1 MEGGALFNQGY
12 LGQGFNWWVG
22 QIADDSTWRDNL
34 TSGKFKNKQQ
44 IKGWGYRYKVRIF
57 GLHDLGEEAIP
68 SKNLPWANVM
78 YPVTAGGYQTN
89 AGQTPNIRQGNI
101 VFGFF
106 LDGKEQQTPV
116 IMGVLGNNA
125 QTQLAT
131 AIGDSRV
138 TNTKN
143 GSVATSGY
151 AEGQKPARP
160 EETPLAGDS
169 DKGVEKPKSTEQQQE
184 EAPPSAGEGLNKYGL
199 PAGRPITKQQL
210 KDIRSAKHEAEEQEL
225 SLQETEKLIRK
236 RVAAGVANRAKE
248 ANSPRSAVQPGATIE
263 SEAVHLQTAA
273 NLKLD
278 AVYCKKRVMMKPTS
292 LVESANKAIQID
304 MDNMTQLIDKS
315 MNALTSYTDAVS
327 RTREMGNL
335 KKIISDGSK
344 TQSKYMKIIMDNVME
359 YTQKKLNKEM
369 TSAVSALPMSQRYK
383 MLDLKDLMT
392 QNLLSQYN
400 GITGGM
406 GGLMEGI
413 LNKMLKLDELTDAF
427 EAFNNNDTSSSDPTQ
442 PKPLKGKPKVPVCA
456 SEDMVAAVMA
466 ASREEIEKTNNDLI
480 GGIDDFIG
488 DIQSQV
494 AGVSGS
500 MASLLSGLGS
510 IRGNLTSAL
519 SFKNIKQNVFPFELP
534 PNEAV
539 SDYYT
544 LCSGGAGQSQ
554 TQLPSFSAITEATNL
569 VDRVIPDKE
578 DKPGFA
584 TVPKNAPDVNL
595 TQTSATEVDL
605 SDDGSDPRD
614 ALDMF

>member
-12 LGQGFNWWVG
+12 LGQGFNWWIG
-22 QIADDSTWRDNL
+22 QIADDSTWRENV
-34 TSGKFKNKQQ
+34 TSGKFKNKQTP
-44 IKGWGYRYKVRIF
+44 KGWGYRYKVRIF
-57 GLHDLGEEAIP
+57 GFHDLGEEAIE
-68 SKNLPWANVM
+68 SKNLPWANIM

-89 AGQTPNIRQGNI
+89 SGQTPNIRQGNI

-116 IMGVLGNNA
+116 IMGVLGNNV
-125 QTQLAT
+125 QTLLAT

-151 AEGQKPARP
+151 AKGQKPAKP
-160 EETPLAGDS
+160 EETPTVGDS

-184 EAPPSAGEGLNKYGL
+184 EAPAPSGVGLNKYGL
-199 PAGRPITKQQL
+199 PADRPITKAQL
-210 KDIRSAKHEAEEQEL
+210 ADIRSAKHEAEEKEL
-225 SLQETEKLIRK
+225 TWEDADKLIRK

-248 ANSPRSAVQPGATIE
+248 ANSPRSPVQPGATIE

-278 AVYCKKRVMMKPTS
+278 AVYCKKRVMLKPTS
-292 LVESANKAIQID
+292 LVESANKAMQID

-383 MLDLKDLMT
+383 MLDLKDVMT
-392 QNLLSQYN
+392 QNILENYN

-427 EAFNNNDTSSSDPTQ
+427 EKSVLDDSDSSSDPTK
-442 PKPLKGKPKVPVCA
+442 PKPLKGKPKVPTCA
-456 SEDMVAAVMA
+456 SEDMVAAVLA
-466 ASREEIEKTNNDLI
+466 ANKVEIDKTNEDIINGMDN
-480 GGIDDFIG
+480 FIG

-510 IRGNLTSAL
+510 IKGNLTSAL
-519 SFKNIKQNVFPFELP
+519 SFKNITANVFPFELP

-544 LCSGGAGQSQ
+544 LCSGGAGQTQ
-554 TQLPSFSAITEATNL
+554 TQLPNFSAISEATNL
-569 VDRVIPDKE
+569 ADRVIPDKE

-584 TVPKNAPDVNL
+584 TIPKNTQNVNL
-595 TQTSATEVDL
+595 IQTASRVVDVV
-605 SDDGSDPRD
+605 DDVSD
-614 ALDMF
+614 ALDIA